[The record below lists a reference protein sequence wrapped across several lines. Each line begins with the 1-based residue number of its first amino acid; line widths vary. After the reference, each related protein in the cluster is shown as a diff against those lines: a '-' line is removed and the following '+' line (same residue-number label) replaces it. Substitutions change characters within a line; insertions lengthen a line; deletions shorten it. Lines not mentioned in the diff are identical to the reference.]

1 MSNIQILKTPVS
13 GKVIN
18 LEDVA
23 DPCFSKGLMGPGVA
37 IAPSDD
43 TVYAPSDGVVTVVS
57 DTGHCYGMKTS
68 QGVEI
73 LIHIGIDTV
82 SMNGEGFNS
91 RVSQGDKVCAGDIL
105 GTFDSQKIV
114 SCGLDNTTMIIITNM
129 DSYHSFTV
137 LANGA
142 VEKNENI
149 IEIKQ

>member
-1 MSNIQILKTPVS
+1 
-13 GKVIN
+13 
-18 LEDVA
+18 
-23 DPCFSKGLMGPGVA
+23 
-37 IAPSDD
+37 
-43 TVYAPSDGVVTVVS
+43 
-57 DTGHCYGMKTS
+57 MKTS

-114 SCGLDNTTMIIITNM
+114 SCGLDNTTMVIITNM
-129 DSYHSFTV
+129 DSYRSFTV
-137 LANGA
+137 LANGTIG
-142 VEKNENI
+142 KNENI